1 MVEFGIKRKERERFM
16 AMVTKIWTL
25 STELKQ
31 VAVRVCSASNLIGAR
46 RKPGGRR
53 PGNPISRRVTK
64 NRFIVRRRHR
74 FRLSLFD
81 FSLSASLLLAI
92 QCKRADLTPPI
103 PRLLSLLDRSATIH
117 SPLELYPDE
126 SLNGR

>member
-1 MVEFGIKRKERERFM
+1 MVRFGMKRKKERKRFM
-16 AMVTKIWTL
+16 AAMTKIWTL

-53 PGNPISRRVTK
+53 PGNLISRRVTK
-64 NRFIVRRRHR
+64 NRFFVRSSSPSS
-74 FRLSLFD
+74 FSLSLFD

-92 QCKRADLTPPI
+92 ECKRADLTSPI
-103 PRLLSLLDRSATIH
+103 PRLLSPRSLGVDSFPFGIL
-117 SPLELYPDE
+117 S
-126 SLNGR
+126 